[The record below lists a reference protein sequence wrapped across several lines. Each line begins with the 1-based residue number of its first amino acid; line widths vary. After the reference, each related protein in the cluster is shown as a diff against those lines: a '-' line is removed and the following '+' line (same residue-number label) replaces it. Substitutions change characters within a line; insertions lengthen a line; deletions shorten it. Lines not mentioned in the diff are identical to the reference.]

1 MYKRQAFTIL
11 GASAASDAARLDLGS
26 RLSLNRI
33 WEVSGRVTGEFSNLG
48 QNYSGIGSIKASW

>member
-1 MYKRQAFTIL
+1 LRTAETVAHSARSHH
-11 GASAASDAARLDLGS
+11 ASRAAS

-48 QNYSGIGSIKASW
+48 QNYSGIGSIKANW